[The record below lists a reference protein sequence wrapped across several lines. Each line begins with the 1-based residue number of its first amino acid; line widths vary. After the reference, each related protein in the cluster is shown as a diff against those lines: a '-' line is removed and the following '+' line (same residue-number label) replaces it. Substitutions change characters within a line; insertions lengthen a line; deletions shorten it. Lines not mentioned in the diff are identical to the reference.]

1 MISAKDAPELGIATT
16 RIAEESGTSEAV
28 TESEDP
34 NDHSNR
40 NNGAIT
46 ADNVDSEDDNV
57 DLRSDVVAIA
67 RPTSQVQCRKQEIKL
82 AMLLD

>member
-40 NNGAIT
+40 NNGTIT
-46 ADNVDSEDDNV
+46 ADNVDSEDNV
-57 DLRSDVVAIA
+57 DLLRLKCSVESKKSNLRCCWTDPPKVV
-67 RPTSQVQCRKQEIKL
+67 S
-82 AMLLD
+82 